1 MTKIIGPHQDKL
13 YADTVSFEF
22 NASLAYISL
31 LFFDSSSNLLGHF
44 QSVGLSFLLGVGGG
58 AGSWR

>member
-1 MTKIIGPHQDKL
+1 DKL